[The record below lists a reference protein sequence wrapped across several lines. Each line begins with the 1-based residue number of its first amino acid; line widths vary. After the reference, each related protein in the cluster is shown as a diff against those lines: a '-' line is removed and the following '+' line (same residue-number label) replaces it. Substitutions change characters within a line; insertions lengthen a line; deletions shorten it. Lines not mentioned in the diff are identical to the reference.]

1 LQSGGIAESAPRE
14 VAKEAIS
21 DHVDDGLIEL
31 PAG

>member
-1 LQSGGIAESAPRE
+1 LQSGGIAESALRE